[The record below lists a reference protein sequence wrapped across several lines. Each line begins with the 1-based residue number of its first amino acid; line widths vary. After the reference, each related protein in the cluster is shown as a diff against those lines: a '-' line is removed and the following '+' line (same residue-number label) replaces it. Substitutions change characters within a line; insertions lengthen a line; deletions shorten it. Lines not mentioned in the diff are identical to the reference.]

1 MQVPKALSC
10 FFLKQSIRVM
20 QTAGRNTVSVNVLD
34 KYIKTTRC
42 LKLVSK

>member
-20 QTAGRNTVSVNVLD
+20 QTAGRNTVSVNVL
-34 KYIKTTRC
+34 INT
-42 LKLVSK
+42 LKPLVV